1 MNEPII
7 EIFTIPSGPFETNG
21 YLVIIGTSAALIDAP
36 PGLHEKIEEII
47 EERNL
52 HLEQLILTHSHWDHI
67 ADASMLKK
75 LYHMPLSIHEEDL
88 PNLLSP
94 GADKMPFRMHI
105 APCTPDLL
113 SPGADKM
120 PFRMHIAPCTP
131 DRILKDEDLISI
143 GGTEWQVIHTPG
155 HSPGGIS
162 LFQPDEKILFS
173 GDTLFK
179 SSIGNLSFPTSEPDR
194 MWPSLKRLST
204 LPAETRVFPGHGPS
218 TTIGQERW
226 LSRAEQVFG

>member
-105 APCTPDLL
+105 APCTPD
-113 SPGADKM
+113 
-120 PFRMHIAPCTP
+120 
-131 DRILKDEDLISI
+131 RILKDGDLISI